1 MIHLWKQS
9 ITGHSVGDSESF
21 METIN
26 NWTFSINI
34 PGNLRDTIALRKRA
48 IVYHVYTLNKI
59 TEQRRISEL

>member
-1 MIHLWKQS
+1 
-9 ITGHSVGDSESF
+9 

-59 TEQRRISEL
+59 TEQRRICEL